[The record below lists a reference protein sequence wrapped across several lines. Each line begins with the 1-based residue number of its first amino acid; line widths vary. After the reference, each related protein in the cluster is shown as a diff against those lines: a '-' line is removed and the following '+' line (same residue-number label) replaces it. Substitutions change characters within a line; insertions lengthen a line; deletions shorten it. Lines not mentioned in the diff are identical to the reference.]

1 MVSYVDFPVV
11 VFYFHLVFASD
22 SEIEVLS
29 NIDDSAPTEGIPCIP
44 SEHEDDNVK
53 KAKKG
58 KAHAQAP
65 PSSPRLQQPVAAQ
78 SSSGSRATKD
88 RSLSKS
94 SKNIVMSYVIVFFSL
109 AFTNTADLSV
119 QKLR

>member
-11 VFYFHLVFASD
+11 VFYFHSAFASD
-22 SEIEVLS
+22 SKIEVLS
-29 NIDDSAPTEGIPCIP
+29 NIDDSVPTEGIPWVP

-58 KAHAQAP
+58 KACAQVP
-65 PSSPRLQQPVAAQ
+65 PLSPRLQQPVAAQ

-94 SKNIVMSYVIVFFSL
+94 SQNVVMLYVIVFFSL

-119 QKLR
+119 QKLC